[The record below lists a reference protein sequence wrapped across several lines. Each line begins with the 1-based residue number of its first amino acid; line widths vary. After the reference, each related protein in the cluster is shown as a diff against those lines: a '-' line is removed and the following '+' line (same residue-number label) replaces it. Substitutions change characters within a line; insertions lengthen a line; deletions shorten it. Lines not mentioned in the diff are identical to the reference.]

1 MMVMAEI
8 TLASIHWKPTL
19 EDMLNIALFGPPGA
33 GKGTQSKLL
42 LEKYNLTY
50 IATGDMLRDEIA
62 EGSELGKLAKAVI
75 DRGQLVSDEIIVQM
89 IEKKIQTNPDS
100 KGFLFDGFPRTVVQA
115 YILEGLLLKMN
126 SSLSTVLSLEVDEEE
141 LVRRLVE
148 RGKTSGR
155 SDDTSEVIQL
165 RLQEYREKTAPVA
178 EYYRDLGIFIPIPG
192 LGPIEEIE
200 QRLDEA
206 IVASLKNT
214 WLNVVL
220 AGPPGAGKGTQSA
233 KLAEKFNLVH
243 IATGDVLRKA
253 LAEGNEL
260 GLQAKPYMDRGEMV
274 PDEIVIRLIEKQIMH
289 NQHARGF
296 LFDGFPIN
304 IVQAYILDGMLKK
317 MGSSLACMINL
328 QVPTLESINRL
339 LERGRTEAARSYDAN
354 AEIII
359 KRLME
364 YEHQIKKVDDYYIS
378 QGKFVMID
386 GTGTIDEINEQLSRK
401 IEEAFKGVR

>member
-1 MMVMAEI
+1 
-8 TLASIHWKPTL
+8 
-19 EDMLNIALFGPPGA
+19 MLNIALFGPPGA

-42 LEKYNLTY
+42 LEKYDLTY

-62 EGSELGKLAKAVI
+62 EGSDLGMLAKSVI
-75 DRGQLVSDEIIVQM
+75 DRGQLVSDEIIVRM
-89 IEKKIQTNPDS
+89 IEKKISTNPNT

-126 SSLSTVLSLEVDEEE
+126 TGLNSVLSLEVEEDE

-155 SDDTSEVIQL
+155 SDDTPEVIQL
-165 RLQEYREKTAPVA
+165 RLKEYRDKTAPVA
-178 EYYRDLGIFIPIPG
+178 GYYKEQGIFTTIPG
-192 LGPIEEIE
+192 LGPIEMIE
-200 QRLDEA
+200 QLLDEA

-233 KLAEKFNLVH
+233 MLAAKFNLVH

-253 LAEGNEL
+253 LDEGNEL

-274 PDEIVIRLIEKQIMH
+274 PDEIVVRLIEKQMMH

-339 LERGRTEAARSYDAN
+339 LERGKTPSARSYDAN

-359 KRLME
+359 KRLIE
-364 YEHQIKKVDDYYIS
+364 YENLIKKVDDYYIS
-378 QGKFVMID
+378 QEKFIMID
-386 GTGTIDEINEQLSRK
+386 GTKSIEEINEVLSRK
-401 IEEAFKGVR
+401 IEEAFKGIR

>member
-1 MMVMAEI
+1 
-8 TLASIHWKPTL
+8 
-19 EDMLNIALFGPPGA
+19 MLNIALFGPPGA

-42 LEKYNLTY
+42 LEKYDLTY
-50 IATGDMLRDEIA
+50 IATGDMLRVEIA
-62 EGSELGKLAKAVI
+62 EGSELGNMAKAVI
-75 DRGQLVSDEIIVQM
+75 DRGQLVSDEIIVRM
-89 IEKKIQTNPDS
+89 IEKKIITNPDA

-126 SSLSTVLSLEVDEEE
+126 TSLSSVLSLEVDEDE

-155 SDDTSEVIQL
+155 SDDTPEVIQL
-165 RLQEYREKTAPVA
+165 RLKEYREKTAPVA
-178 EYYRDLGIFIPIPG
+178 GYYKDLGIFIPING
-192 LGPIEEIE
+192 LGTIEKIE

-206 IVASLKNT
+206 IVSSLKST

-233 KLAEKFNLVH
+233 MLAEKFDLVH

-260 GLQAKPYMDRGEMV
+260 GLQAKPFMDRGEMV
-274 PDEIVIRLIEKQIMH
+274 PDEIVIRLIEKQMLH

-339 LERGRTEAARSYDAN
+339 LERGKTTAARTYDAN

-364 YEHQIKKVDDYYIS
+364 YETQIKKVDSYYIS

-386 GTGTIDEINEQLSRK
+386 GTGSIEQINELLSQR
-401 IEEAFKGVR
+401 IEDAFKGIR

>member
-1 MMVMAEI
+1 
-8 TLASIHWKPTL
+8 
-19 EDMLNIALFGPPGA
+19 MLNIALFGPPGA

-50 IATGDMLRDEIA
+50 IATGDMLRTEIS
-62 EGSELGKLAKAVI
+62 EGSDLGMLAKSVI
-75 DRGQLVSDEIIVQM
+75 DRGQLVSDEIIVRM
-89 IEKKIQTNPDS
+89 IEKKISTNPDT

-126 SSLSTVLSLEVDEEE
+126 TSLNSVLSLEVPEEE
-141 LVRRLVE
+141 LVRRLLE

-155 SDDTSEVIQL
+155 SDDTPEVIQL
-165 RLQEYREKTAPVA
+165 RLKEYHDKTEPVA
-178 EYYRDLGIFIPIPG
+178 GYYKDLGIFTPIPG
-192 LGPIEEIE
+192 TGPIEEIE
-200 QRLDEA
+200 QRLDGA
-206 IVASLKNT
+206 IVASLRNT

-233 KLAEKFNLVH
+233 ILADKFNLVH

-260 GLQAKPYMDRGEMV
+260 GLQAKPFMDNGEVV
-274 PDEIVIRLIEKQIMH
+274 PDEIVIRLIEKQMLH

-328 QVPTLESINRL
+328 QVPTLESISRL
-339 LERGRTEAARSYDAN
+339 LERGRTSSARSYDAN

-364 YEHQIKKVDDYYIS
+364 YENQIRKVDDYYIS
-378 QGKFVMID
+378 QKKFVAID
-386 GTGTIDEINEQLSRK
+386 GTGTIEDIHAALCQK
-401 IEEAFKGVR
+401 IEEAFKGIR

>member
-1 MMVMAEI
+1 
-8 TLASIHWKPTL
+8 
-19 EDMLNIALFGPPGA
+19 MLNIALFGPPGA
-33 GKGTQSKLL
+33 GKGTQSKSLL
-42 LEKYNLTY
+42 DKYNLTY
-50 IATGDMLRDEIA
+50 IATGDMLRTEIA
-62 EGSELGKLAKAVI
+62 GGSELGLQAKSVI
-75 DRGQLVSDEIIVQM
+75 DRGELVSDEIIVRM
-89 IEKKIQTNPDS
+89 IEKKMSTNPEAN
-100 KGFLFDGFPRTVVQA
+100 GFLFDGFPRTVVQA

-126 SSLSTVLSLEVDEEE
+126 TSLNIVLSLEVPEEE

-155 SDDTSEVIQL
+155 SDDTPDVIQL
-165 RLQEYREKTAPVA
+165 RLREYRNKTEPVA
-178 EYYRDLGIFIPIPG
+178 GYYRDLGIFTPIHG
-192 LGPIEEIE
+192 TGPVEEIE

-206 IVASLKNT
+206 IIASLRNT
-214 WLNVVL
+214 WLNLVL

-233 KLAEKFNLVH
+233 MLAEKFNLVH

-260 GLQAKPYMDRGEMV
+260 GLQAKPFMDKGEIV
-274 PDEIVIRLIEKQIMH
+274 PDEIVIRLIEKQMMH
-289 NQHARGF
+289 HQDARGF

-328 QVPTLESINRL
+328 QVPTLESIQRL
-339 LERGRTEAARSYDAN
+339 LHRGRTEAARSYDAN

-364 YEHQIKKVDDYYIS
+364 YETQIKKVDDYYIS
-378 QGKFVMID
+378 LGKFFQID
-386 GTGTIDEINEQLSRK
+386 GMGSVDEINTRLCTR
-401 IEEAFKGVR
+401 IEEAFKGIR

>member
-1 MMVMAEI
+1 
-8 TLASIHWKPTL
+8 
-19 EDMLNIALFGPPGA
+19 MLNIALFGPPGA

-50 IATGDMLRDEIA
+50 IATGDMLRSEID
-62 EGSELGKLAKAVI
+62 EGSELGMMAKAVI
-75 DRGQLVSDEIIVQM
+75 DRGQLVSDEIIVRM
-89 IEKKIQTNPDS
+89 IEKKIHTNPDTQ
-100 KGFLFDGFPRTVVQA
+100 GFLFDGFPRTVVQA
-115 YILEGLLLKMN
+115 YILEGLLLRMN
-126 SSLSTVLSLEVDEEE
+126 TSLNSVLSLEVDEGE

-155 SDDTSEVIQL
+155 SDDTPEVIQL
-165 RLQEYREKTAPVA
+165 RLKEYRDKTSPVA
-178 EYYRDLGIFIPIPG
+178 GYYQELGIFT
-192 LGPIEEIE
+192 PIEGVGSVGDIAT
-200 QRLDEA
+200 RLDEV
-206 IVASLKNT
+206 IVSSLRNT

-233 KLAEKFNLVH
+233 MLAEKYNLVH
-243 IATGDVLRKA
+243 IATGDVLRRA

-260 GLQAKPYMDRGEMV
+260 GLQARPYMDRGEMV
-274 PDEIVIRLIEKQIMH
+274 PDEIVIRLIEKQMLH

-304 IVQAYILDGMLKK
+304 IVQAYILDGLLKK
-317 MGSSLACMINL
+317 MGSTLACMINL

-339 LERGRTEAARSYDAN
+339 LERGKTSAARNYDAT

-364 YEHQIKKVDDYYIS
+364 YENQIRKVDDYYIS
-378 QGKFVMID
+378 QGKFVMVD
-386 GTGTIDEINEQLSRK
+386 GMGAVEEIHVLLSQRL
-401 IEEAFKGVR
+401 EEAFKGIR

>member
-1 MMVMAEI
+1 M
-8 TLASIHWKPTL
+8 
-19 EDMLNIALFGPPGA
+19 NIALFGPPGA
-33 GKGTQSKLL
+33 GKGTQSKML

-50 IATGDMLRDEIA
+50 IATGDMLRTEIA
-62 EGSELGKLAKAVI
+62 EGSELGLLARSVI

-89 IEKKIQTNPDS
+89 IEKKISTNPDT

-126 SSLSTVLSLEVDEEE
+126 TSLNSVLSLEVPEEE

-155 SDDTSEVIQL
+155 SDDTPEVIQL
-165 RLQEYREKTAPVA
+165 RLREYYDKTEPVA
-178 EYYRDLGIFIPIPG
+178 GYYRDLGIYTPIRG
-192 LGPIEEIE
+192 IGAIEEIE
-200 QRLDEA
+200 HRLDEA
-206 IVASLKNT
+206 IVSSLKNT

-233 KLAEKFNLVH
+233 MLAEKFNLVH

-260 GLQAKPYMDRGEMV
+260 GLQAKPYMERGEMV
-274 PDEIVIRLIEKQIMH
+274 PDEIVIRLIEKQMMH
-289 NQHARGF
+289 HQHARGF

-317 MGSSLACMINL
+317 MDSSLACMINL

-339 LERGRTEAARSYDAN
+339 LQRGKTSAATSCDAN
-354 AEIII
+354 AEIIL
-359 KRLME
+359 KRLLE
-364 YEHQIKKVDDYYIS
+364 YETQIKKVDSYYIS
-378 QGKFVMID
+378 QKKFIPIE
-386 GTGTIDEINEQLSRK
+386 GIGPIEEINDRLSRQ
-401 IEEAFKGVR
+401 IEEAFKGIR

>member
-1 MMVMAEI
+1 
-8 TLASIHWKPTL
+8 
-19 EDMLNIALFGPPGA
+19 MLNIALFGPPGA

-42 LEKYNLTY
+42 LEKYDLTY
-50 IATGDMLRDEIA
+50 IATGDMLRTEIS
-62 EGSELGKLAKAVI
+62 EGSELGQMAKAVI
-75 DRGQLVSDEIIVQM
+75 DRGQLVSDEIIVRM
-89 IEKKIQTNPDS
+89 IEKKITTNPEA

-126 SSLSTVLSLEVDEEE
+126 TSLSSVLSLEVDKEE

-155 SDDTSEVIQL
+155 SDDTPEVIQL
-165 RLQEYREKTAPVA
+165 RLKEYHDKTAPVA
-178 EYYRDLGIFIPIPG
+178 GYYQELGIFTPISG
-192 LGPIEEIE
+192 VGTIDEIT
-200 QRLDEA
+200 QRLDEV
-206 IVASLKNT
+206 IISSLRNT

-233 KLAEKFNLVH
+233 LLVEKFNLVH
-243 IATGDVLRKA
+243 IATGDVLRTA
-253 LAEGNEL
+253 LADGNEL
-260 GLQAKPYMDRGEMV
+260 GLLAKPYMDNGEMV
-274 PDEIVIRLIEKQIMH
+274 PDEIVIRLIEKQIMKH
-289 NQHARGF
+289 QHARGF

-304 IVQAYILDGMLKK
+304 IVQAYILDGLLKK

-339 LERGRTEAARSYDAN
+339 LERGKTSSARNYDAN

-378 QGKFVMID
+378 QDKFVKVD
-386 GTGTIDEINEQLSRK
+386 GTGSVLEIHEMLSQRIEQ
-401 IEEAFKGVR
+401 AFKGIR

>member
-1 MMVMAEI
+1 MM
-8 TLASIHWKPTL
+8 
-19 EDMLNIALFGPPGA
+19 NIALFGPPGA
-33 GKGTQSKLL
+33 GKGTQSKML

-50 IATGDMLRDEIA
+50 IATGDMLRTEIA
-62 EGSELGKLAKAVI
+62 EGSELGLLARSVI

-89 IEKKIQTNPDS
+89 IEKKISTNPDT

-126 SSLSTVLSLEVDEEE
+126 TSLNSVLSLEVPEEE

-155 SDDTSEVIQL
+155 SDDTPEVIQL
-165 RLQEYREKTAPVA
+165 RLREYYDKTEPVA
-178 EYYRDLGIFIPIPG
+178 GYYRDLGIYTPIRG
-192 LGPIEEIE
+192 IGAIEEIE
-200 QRLDEA
+200 HRLDEA
-206 IVASLKNT
+206 IVSSLKNT

-233 KLAEKFNLVH
+233 MLAEKFNLVH

-260 GLQAKPYMDRGEMV
+260 GLQAKPYMERGEMV
-274 PDEIVIRLIEKQIMH
+274 PDEIVIRLIEKQMMH
-289 NQHARGF
+289 HQHARGF

-317 MGSSLACMINL
+317 MDSSLACMINL

-339 LERGRTEAARSYDAN
+339 LQRGKTSAATSCDAN
-354 AEIII
+354 AEIIL
-359 KRLME
+359 KRLLE
-364 YEHQIKKVDDYYIS
+364 YETQIKKVDSYYIS
-378 QGKFVMID
+378 QKKFIPIE
-386 GTGTIDEINEQLSRK
+386 GIGPIEEINDRLSRQ
-401 IEEAFKGVR
+401 IEEAFKGIR

>member
-1 MMVMAEI
+1 
-8 TLASIHWKPTL
+8 
-19 EDMLNIALFGPPGA
+19 MLNIALFGPPGA

-42 LEKYNLTY
+42 LEKYDLTY
-50 IATGDMLRDEIA
+50 IATGDMLRTEIS
-62 EGSELGKLAKAVI
+62 EGSELGQMAKAVI
-75 DRGQLVSDEIIVQM
+75 DRGQLVSDEIIVRM
-89 IEKKIQTNPDS
+89 IEKKIITNPDA

-126 SSLSTVLSLEVDEEE
+126 TSLSSVLSLEVDENE

-155 SDDTSEVIQL
+155 SDDTPEVIQL
-165 RLQEYREKTAPVA
+165 RLKEYHDKTSPVA
-178 EYYRDLGIFIPIPG
+178 GYYQELGIFTPIAG
-192 LGPIEEIE
+192 EGTIDEIAL
-200 QRLDEA
+200 RLDEV
-206 IVASLKNT
+206 IVSSLRNT

-233 KLAEKFNLVH
+233 LLVKKFNLVH

-253 LAEGNEL
+253 LADGNEL
-260 GLQAKPYMDRGEMV
+260 GLQAKPYMDRGEVV
-274 PDEIVIRLIEKQIMH
+274 PDEIVIRLIEKQIMQH
-289 NQHARGF
+289 QHARGF

-304 IVQAYILDGMLKK
+304 IVQAYILDGLLKK

-339 LERGRTEAARSYDAN
+339 LERGKTPAARNYDAN

-378 QGKFVMID
+378 QDKFVKVD
-386 GTGTIDEINEQLSRK
+386 GTGSVHEIHEMLSQRIEQ
-401 IEEAFKGVR
+401 AFKGIR

>member
-1 MMVMAEI
+1 
-8 TLASIHWKPTL
+8 
-19 EDMLNIALFGPPGA
+19 MLNIALFGPPGA

-50 IATGDMLRDEIA
+50 IATGDMLRTEIA
-62 EGSELGKLAKAVI
+62 EGSELGLLARSVI

-89 IEKKIQTNPDS
+89 IEKKISTNPDT

-126 SSLSTVLSLEVDEEE
+126 TSLNSVLSLEVPEEE

-155 SDDTSEVIQL
+155 SDDTPEVIQL
-165 RLQEYREKTAPVA
+165 RLKEYHDKTEPVA
-178 EYYRDLGIFIPIPG
+178 GYYRDLGIFTPIRG
-192 LGPIEEIE
+192 TGAIEDIE

-206 IVASLKNT
+206 IVSSLKNT

-233 KLAEKFNLVH
+233 MLAEKFNLVH

-253 LAEGNEL
+253 LTEGNEL
-260 GLQAKPYMDRGEMV
+260 GMQAKPYMERGEMV
-274 PDEIVIRLIEKQIMH
+274 PDEIVIRLIEKQIEH
-289 NQHARGF
+289 HSHARGF

-339 LERGRTEAARSYDAN
+339 LQRGKTSAARSYDAT

-359 KRLME
+359 KRLLE
-364 YEHQIKKVDDYYIS
+364 YETQIKKVDSYYIS
-378 QGKFVMID
+378 QKKFIPIE
-386 GTGTIDEINEQLSRK
+386 GIGSIGEINTRLSQT
-401 IEEAFKGVR
+401 IEEAFKGIR